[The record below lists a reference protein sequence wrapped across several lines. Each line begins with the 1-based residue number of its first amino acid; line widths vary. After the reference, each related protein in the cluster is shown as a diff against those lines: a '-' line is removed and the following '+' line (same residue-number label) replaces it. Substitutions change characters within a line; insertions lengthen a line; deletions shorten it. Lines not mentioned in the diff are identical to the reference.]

1 MNRLYISALCA
12 SLHAFAFAQEAVD
25 VQKLSDTE
33 LRGTAK
39 HISMAGA
46 TGAIGGDMSSVLVNP
61 GGIGVYRSSDIS
73 ITPTLNIMTS
83 NSGSL
88 RRTDTKG
95 TVNSAGF
102 IVSVR
107 TNSESV
113 RNVNFGF
120 SYNRI
125 MDFNRSQVGTTTL
138 NTSYSNAIAAIAN
151 SRNISESDI
160 KTDGYNGYA
169 PWNTVMAY
177 KIGTISPSS
186 DGRNFHGL
194 FTDNTSG
201 YANFRT
207 VESGAAD
214 EFAISVGG
222 NTYDRFYWGATLGI
236 VDMVYRNNTYYEE
249 NLSNANLRNLIDNV
263 TTGSAS
269 VGMTNQ
275 LITRGTGVN
284 AKVGFIYRPLPQ
296 VRLGFAIHTPT
307 WYTLRDYY
315 CAYAD
320 ANYSYISSDNKNSS
334 KSYSSDTP
342 TDGYTRYK
350 IRTPW
355 KFVVSAAGV
364 IGRYAIISIDYQF
377 DGYNTMN
384 IEDTNGTQVVSV
396 RNRIS
401 DYYQPM
407 HTVRIGAE
415 FRITSSLSLR
425 GGYSYQSSPLRDE
438 TFNSDKEIATSGTM
452 LYYAL
457 PHDTQY
463 FTAGIGYKWR
473 NFYLDLA
480 YLRKVREYDYYSFST
495 NVSADIYS
503 PKTKV
508 TNRTNQ
514 LALTL
519 GFRF

>member
-1 MNRLYISALCA
+1 MNRLYISVLCA
-12 SLHAFAFAQEAVD
+12 TLPVVAFAQEAVD

-61 GGIGVYRSSDIS
+61 GGIGVYRSCDVS

-83 NSGSL
+83 NSGAL

-102 IVSVR
+102 IASIR
-107 TNSESV
+107 TNGESV
-113 RNVNFGF
+113 RNINFGF

-138 NTSYSNAIAAIAN
+138 NTSYSNAIAAMTN
-151 SRNISESDI
+151 LRNISKSDI
-160 KTDGYNGYA
+160 DAGGFNGYA
-169 PWNTVMAY
+169 PWSTVMAY
-177 KIGTISPSS
+177 GAGTISPSS

-207 VESGAAD
+207 VESGAVD
-214 EFAISVGG
+214 EFAISIGG
-222 NTYDRFYWGATLGI
+222 NTYDRFYWGATVGI
-236 VDMVYRNNTYYEE
+236 VDMVYRNSTYYGES
-249 NLSNANLRNLIDNV
+249 LTNANLRGLIDNV
-263 TTGSAS
+263 TTGSA
-269 VGMTNQ
+269 VVAMNNQ
-275 LITRGTGVN
+275 LLTRGTGVN
-284 AKVGFIYRPLPQ
+284 VKAGFIYRPLPQ
-296 VRLGFAIHTPT
+296 VRLGFAVHTPT

-315 CAYAD
+315 SAYTD
-320 ANYSYISSDNKNSS
+320 AEYRWDSGYKAH
-334 KSYSSDTP
+334 SSDTP
-342 TDGYTRYK
+342 TTYYTRYK

-384 IEDTNGTQVVSV
+384 CEDTNGNQVVSV

-415 FRITSSLSLR
+415 FRLTSSLSLR
-425 GGYSYQSSPLRDE
+425 GGYSYQTSPLRDE
-438 TFNSDKEIATSGTM
+438 TFRSDKEIATSGTM

-473 NFYLDLA
+473 NFYIDLA
-480 YLRKVREYDYYSFST
+480 YLRKVREYDYYSFSS
-495 NVSADIYS
+495 NICASIYS